1 VLSVRSRQDP
11 DFRPV
16 WAALTGVFLLL
27 IAALSGPSRAA
38 EFQSLEIAGKTG
50 VHPFLVELAVTPE
63 ETSRGLMFRRALPEG
78 RGMLFDF
85 IREQQ
90 VSFWMKDT
98 PISLDIIFVRADGRI
113 RRIASNTQPQSE
125 RPIPSRGPVRAVLEV
140 IAGTAKKLGI
150 APGDRVIHPIFRRT
164 R

>member
-1 VLSVRSRQDP
+1 MRCLVIALSALLLGLATSGRLGAAELQTLAIASKTGTHEFTVEM
-11 DFRPV
+11 
-16 WAALTGVFLLL
+16 ALTE
-27 IAALSGPSRAA
+27 A
-38 EFQSLEIAGKTG
+38 EKA
-50 VHPFLVELAVTPE
+50 
-63 ETSRGLMFRRALPEG
+63 RGLMFRRALPKG

-85 IREQQ
+85 IREQE

-98 PISLDIIFVRADGRI
+98 PVSLDIIFVRADGRI

-125 RPIPSRGPVRAVLEV
+125 RPIRSRGPVRAVLEV

-150 APGDRVIHPIFRRT
+150 APGDRVMHPIFRRT

>member
-1 VLSVRSRQDP
+1 MRCLVIALSALLLGLATSGRLGAAELQTLTVASKTGTHG
-11 DFRPV
+11 FTV
-16 WAALTGVFLLL
+16 EMALTE
-27 IAALSGPSRAA
+27 A
-38 EFQSLEIAGKTG
+38 EKA
-50 VHPFLVELAVTPE
+50 
-63 ETSRGLMFRRALPEG
+63 RGLMFRRELPEG

-85 IREQQ
+85 IREQE

-150 APGDRVIHPIFRRT
+150 APGDRVMDRVMHPIFRRT

>member
-1 VLSVRSRQDP
+1 MRRLVIALSALLLLGPAASGRLGAAELQTLTVASKTGTHE
-11 DFRPV
+11 FTV
-16 WAALTGVFLLL
+16 EMALTE
-27 IAALSGPSRAA
+27 A
-38 EFQSLEIAGKTG
+38 EKA
-50 VHPFLVELAVTPE
+50 
-63 ETSRGLMFRRALPEG
+63 RGLMFRRALPEG

-85 IREQQ
+85 IREQE

-98 PISLDIIFVRADGRI
+98 PISLDIIFIRADGRI

-150 APGDRVIHPIFRRT
+150 APGDRVMHPIFRRT